1 MREGLSVYIASDEQP
16 FTFAESRR
24 FERFQKRYVNP
35 QYRAVS
41 RNTIRSDII
50 RVYNEMKNHLI
61 QSFMNIQKISC
72 TSDLWTGKNDL
83 AYICVTSHYIDSHW
97 MLNKRMLA
105 FRPLTFPH
113 TGTVIYQAIMDIFRE
128 YNITEKILSITFDNA
143 SNNVSAI
150 LKFKEFYD
158 CKCVCHIINLIVQD
172 GLTHIEESL
181 VNIRLALKFITCTP
195 SRVQAFGDFC
205 ATRNIPPRKFPLDMH
220 VRWNS
225 TYIMLQSP
233 IDWQISK
240 VFVQFL
246 SIFYDASIACSGVY
260 YPTSNLILRQ
270 LFNISCAF
278 KEYRDYSILQQS
290 IILMEQKF
298 KKYFEDI
305 PMLFCLAAVM
315 DITIKL
321 DTVKTIIS
329 RISDEMENFDLLQW
343 WKAHEVTFPVLSIM
357 ARDLLTPPVSTVAS
371 ESSFSTS
378 GRILSERRTRLAASS
393 LEALIC
399 LKDWSDADE
408 RDQEFV
414 DSLEVDFTKFNIDD
428 DQ

>member
-1 MREGLSVYIASDEQP
+1 
-16 FTFAESRR
+16 
-24 FERFQKRYVNP
+24 
-35 QYRAVS
+35 
-41 RNTIRSDII
+41 
-50 RVYNEMKNHLI
+50 
-61 QSFMNIQKISC
+61 
-72 TSDLWTGKNDL
+72 
-83 AYICVTSHYIDSHW
+83 
-97 MLNKRMLA
+97 
-105 FRPLTFPH
+105 
-113 TGTVIYQAIMDIFRE
+113 
-128 YNITEKILSITFDNA
+128 
-143 SNNVSAI
+143 
-150 LKFKEFYD
+150 
-158 CKCVCHIINLIVQD
+158 
-172 GLTHIEESL
+172 
-181 VNIRLALKFITCTP
+181 
-195 SRVQAFGDFC
+195 
-205 ATRNIPPRKFPLDMH
+205 MH

-225 TYIMLQSP
+225 TYIMLQSCEGYENLIIEFNEMFNNRVDISP

-329 RISDEMENFDLLQW
+329 RISDNVRFPMVISGEDVEFALTEMYKKYENKYANRTRASSSTSSISLLGKGKKKDYFFDFVSQSSHTSHDSSSGSSHLNELFKYLENDWKSLLTEKEMENFDLLQW

-408 RDQEFV
+408 RNQEFV

>member
-1 MREGLSVYIASDEQP
+1 
-16 FTFAESRR
+16 
-24 FERFQKRYVNP
+24 
-35 QYRAVS
+35 
-41 RNTIRSDII
+41 
-50 RVYNEMKNHLI
+50 MKNHLI

-72 TSDLWTGKNDL
+72 TSDLWSGKNDL

-225 TYIMLQSP
+225 TYIMLQSCEGYENLIIEFNEMFNNRVDISP

-270 LFNISCAF
+270 LLTE
-278 KEYRDYSILQQS
+278 K
-290 IILMEQKF
+290 
-298 KKYFEDI
+298 
-305 PMLFCLAAVM
+305 
-315 DITIKL
+315 
-321 DTVKTIIS
+321 
-329 RISDEMENFDLLQW
+329 EMENFDLLQW

-408 RDQEFV
+408 RNQEFV